1 MSTPTKFSLG
11 GVPRT
16 KTGLIPAS
24 YTQMADKLSMS
35 NHYQELPTKPKPE
48 KYKYR
53 GDFVNE
59 RNKKLLHERRL
70 AEKQR
75 RTQYLL
81 DSSNETDSLLVS
93 PRSRSLNNTSSTE
106 SSNELLSSDQE
117 KEMKWDSY
125 CQHISCHRL
134 TNDEALAK
142 SENKKHFVSFLRSD
156 EAKKKREKSPKKDK
170 EPEPVVVQKKK
181 KPPVPRLS
189 KLARSSSKKG
199 KENNKNETNPSQPA
213 PNGNPKESDNKII
226 TSTTTTTKLRY
237 LDFISEKQTGEES
250 PSSPAVKVNEPLV
263 PEAVNSDKDNV
274 DNDDTSK
281 FRTQIERIVER
292 AAQMVLKDNTSST
305 SLDESTADDANDTIN
320 SSPSIDE
327 NKKQP
332 NEAITDTDESSSQFQ
347 SQKQRL
353 ELLEEQVRS
362 MSSST
367 TDSLVFSSST
377 IDQDMK
383 KRYSSGQR
391 DGSISCT
398 SSVTE
403 VLPRSHV
410 QPMSAS
416 LVWQQCFGSSSSS
429 YTGSGYLTELDSSST
444 FLDSRASES
453 KQYTQ
458 SNESQEDI
466 DDHSSCIRSTNET
479 VTEVE
484 PRLLSVK
491 PSIPLE
497 RIQPSLETCPEETTA
512 LPHINPSAEP
522 SRECSEDPEPV
533 PRGYAHIQDDCG
545 RDTFDIDIDDIMP
558 RSAVNKGRSETL
570 VDDLF
575 SLL

>member
-11 GVPRT
+11 KVPRT
-16 KTGLIPAS
+16 RTGLIPTS
-24 YTQMADKLSMS
+24 YTQAAEKMS
-35 NHYQELPTKPKPE
+35 TPSHYQELPTKPKPE
-48 KYKYR
+48 KYRYR
-53 GDFVNE
+53 GDYINE
-59 RNKKLLHERRL
+59 RNKQLLHKRRL

-75 RTQYLL
+75 LL
-81 DSSNETDSLLVS
+81 SLNSNETDSLLVS
-93 PRSRSLNNTSSTE
+93 PRSRSISTSSTV
-106 SSNELLSSDQE
+106 SSNDLLSSDQE

-134 TNDEALAK
+134 SNDELLAK
-142 SENKKHFVSFLRSD
+142 SENKKHFVSFLRTQ
-156 EAKKKREKSPKKDK
+156 AKKRSEKSPKKDK
-170 EPEPVVVQKKK
+170 EPEPAVVQKKKK

-189 KLARSSSKKG
+189 TLARTGG
-199 KENNKNETNPSQPA
+199 KENTNNQTTPSRTA
-213 PNGNPKESDNKII
+213 TKVSSKESDNKKT
-226 TSTTTTTKLRY
+226 TSTTTTKLRY
-237 LDFISEKQTGEES
+237 LDFITEKRTGDES
-250 PSSPAVKVNEPLV
+250 PSSPKESVFVS
-263 PEAVNSDKDNV
+263 EAINSEKCNV
-274 DNDDTSK
+274 DNDDDSK

-292 AAQMVLKDNTSST
+292 AAQMVLKDNTQTTPT
-305 SLDESTADDANDTIN
+305 SLDESTATDTNDSIN
-320 SSPSIDE
+320 NSPSINE

-332 NEAITDTDESSSQFQ
+332 NEAIADTDESSCQLQ

-353 ELLEEQVRS
+353 ELLEQQVRS

-391 DGSISCT
+391 DESVSCT
-398 SSVTE
+398 SSVTTE

-410 QPMSAS
+410 QPMNAS
-416 LVWQQCFGSSSSS
+416 LVWQQCFGSNSSSF
-429 YTGSGYLTELDSSST
+429 TGSSYLTELDSSST
-444 FLDSRASES
+444 LLDSRATES

-458 SNESQEDI
+458 TSESQEDI
-466 DDHSSCIRSTNET
+466 DDHSSCIRSMNET

-484 PRLLSVK
+484 PRLLSVQ

-522 SRECSEDPEPV
+522 TREWEDPEPL
-533 PRGYAHIQDDCG
+533 PRGYEIERQDDCG
-545 RDTFDIDIDDIMP
+545 RDSFDIDIDDIMP